1 MSLDQEHLIAIS
13 PQRNGVGIEQLLLLR
28 QKGSRPRPEIDG
40 AERRKGLA
48 RCLHRYRR
56 GPRACDSGPAAD
68 PDDEQSEHRIRHSM
82 FHDQP
87 PVQKVST
94 AARAGHWTLVPRPRS
109 HRHGHARRL
118 QLRGRE
124 ETDMP
129 NIFYIIGVVVVVFAI
144 LGYLGL
150 R

>member
-1 MSLDQEHLIAIS
+1 MVPEAPCWALHSVFLFIARVESHS
-13 PQRNGVGIEQLLLLR
+13 PELR
-28 QKGSRPRPEIDG
+28 ADNVS
-40 AERRKGLA
+40 
-48 RCLHRYRR
+48 
-56 GPRACDSGPAAD
+56 AAA
-68 PDDEQSEHRIRHSM
+68 
-82 FHDQP
+82 
-87 PVQKVST
+87 K
-94 AARAGHWTLVPRPRS
+94 AGHWTLVPHPRS
-109 HRHGHARRL
+109 HRHGDAGRL